1 VGKEGPE
8 VQHHRDGE
16 VSHKLP
22 SEKKNFNGEEIN
34 SSQRHSLIR
43 FLMWTEETPEGKIS
57 ILVDIFDALDKDYRM
72 TYPDDGLLP
81 FAEDCRTE
89 WIRLRAKLIGVRM

>member
-1 VGKEGPE
+1 
-8 VQHHRDGE
+8 
-16 VSHKLP
+16 
-22 SEKKNFNGEEIN
+22 
-34 SSQRHSLIR
+34 
-43 FLMWTEETPEGKIS
+43 MWTEETPEGKIS